1 MGSLNIRNITLMALI
16 VSLFMQIGA
25 QLFALSVVATTLAE
39 APPRSFAILEGQY
52 RYDSS
57 PFWGTV
63 PPITGLLFIFGLV
76 ANWKTPRRMLLIAAI
91 ALFVIG
97 GLVAGMFVEPEF
109 AAITAGGYSD
119 KIDPALQSRAANWLA
134 YDWALWAI
142 SLAAG
147 IALLLALVRPFSVK
161 NR

>member
-1 MGSLNIRNITLMALI
+1 
-16 VSLFMQIGA
+16 
-25 QLFALSVVATTLAE
+25 
-39 APPRSFAILEGQY
+39 
-52 RYDSS
+52 
-57 PFWGTV
+57 
-63 PPITGLLFIFGLV
+63 
-76 ANWKTPRRMLLIAAI
+76 MLLIAAI

-119 KIDPALQSRAANWLA
+119 KIDPALQNRAANWLA

-142 SLAAG
+142 SVAAG
-147 IALLLALVRPFSVK
+147 IALLLALARPLSAK